1 MLLALKNGL
10 FLLSHDSVVSEVES
24 SWTMIDCSK
33 GEVWLSVADWST
45 AIVEYNRVMY
55 SQLELWYNVVE

>member
-33 GEVWLSVADWST
+33 GEAWLSVADWST